1 MCAGALFWAQLGSL
15 VYGADD
21 EKRGYTLLKSPIL
34 HPKTK
39 VVKGILENESVQL
52 MKAFFAKKRK

>member
-1 MCAGALFWAQLGSL
+1 MFCSACSTTFDKL

-21 EKRGYTLLKSPIL
+21 EKRGYKKLASGVL

-39 VVKGILENESVQL
+39 VVSGICADEAADL
-52 MKAFFAKKRK
+52 MKKFFKGKR